1 MDEMKIKISTKFMRG
16 IVAKIASKVIASKL
30 GVKADIQLNGISV
43 EKINDKIHLHIDVD
57 ADIDETSLLKLT
69 RLVNLEEESE

>member
-30 GVKADIQLNGISV
+30 GIKADIQLNGISV

-57 ADIDETSLLKLT
+57 ADIDQTSLLKLT
-69 RLVNLEEESE
+69 RLANLEEEA

>member
-16 IVAKIASKVIASKL
+16 IVAKIASKIIANKL
-30 GVKADIQLNGISV
+30 GIKADIQLNGISV
-43 EKINDKIHLHIDVD
+43 EKINNKIHLHIDVD

-69 RLVNLEEESE
+69 RLANLEEEA

>member
-30 GVKADIQLNGISV
+30 GIKADIQLNGISV
-43 EKINDKIHLHIDVD
+43 EKVNDKIHLHLDVD
-57 ADIDETSLLKLT
+57 ADIDEKDLLKIT
-69 RLVNLEEESE
+69 RLANLEEEA

>member
-30 GVKADIQLNGISV
+30 GIKADIQLNGISI

-69 RLVNLEEESE
+69 RLANLEEEA

>member
-16 IVAKIASKVIASKL
+16 IVAKIASKVIANKL
-30 GVKADIQLNGISV
+30 GIKADIQLNGIFV

-69 RLVNLEEESE
+69 RLANLEEEA

>member
-16 IVAKIASKVIASKL
+16 IVAKIASKVIANKL
-30 GVKADIQLNGISV
+30 GIKADIQLNGISV

-69 RLVNLEEESE
+69 RLANLEEEA

>member
-1 MDEMKIKISTKFMRG
+1 MDEMKIKISTKIMRG
-16 IVAKIASKVIASKL
+16 IVAKIASKVIANKL
-30 GVKADIQLNGISV
+30 GIKADIQLNGISV

-69 RLVNLEEESE
+69 RLANLEEEA

>member
-1 MDEMKIKISTKFMRG
+1 MRG

-30 GVKADIQLNGISV
+30 GIKSDIQLNGISV
-43 EKINDKIHLHIDVD
+43 EKIDDKIHLHIDVD

-69 RLVNLEEESE
+69 RLANLEEEL